1 MTEELQ
7 VKNISVDLLDRDP
20 DIQPRAT
27 LNREKITEF
36 SDHMKEGVVF
46 PPIDVFFI
54 EGRYLIVDGY
64 HRDMATRGAGIQEV
78 LCRIHIGTRRDAILF
93 SSGTNWQHGIDRTTR
108 DKRRAVERLI
118 NDPEW
123 GKWSSREIARHCHV
137 SVSFVENFRPVPVT
151 VHVDSDNQSGAAP
164 QATGQ
169 GENRAAPNLAGKIQ
183 NGPESGKRGRPVAR
197 KYTSKSGTV
206 STMRV
211 GGIRAAGKRRRNGAK
226 TEEGICPHCG
236 HRAPIKDFQVVDPA

>member
-1 MTEELQ
+1 MTEELE
-7 VKNISVDLLDRDP
+7 VKSISVDLLDRDP

-46 PPIDVFFI
+46 PPIDVFLI

-64 HRDMATRGAGIQEV
+64 HRDMAARGAGIQEIR
-78 LCRIHIGTRRDAILF
+78 CRIHIGTRRDAILL

-123 GKWSSREIARHCHV
+123 SKWSSREISRHCHV

-164 QATGQ
+164 DSAEGTDNTTPAKPDQESEKG
-169 GENRAAPNLAGKIQ
+169 GK
-183 NGPESGKRGRPVAR
+183 GGKREGAGRKEKR
-197 KYTSKSGTV
+197 KFVNKQGNETE
-206 STMRV
+206 MRV
-211 GGIRAAGKRRRNGAK
+211 DKIGKSRGKVQRMGL
-226 TEEGICPHCG
+226 CPHCG
-236 HRAPIKDFQVVDPA
+236 HRALIKDFQVVVRPA